1 MRSWDRFLVPRP
13 FSRGLFVY
21 GEPIRIS
28 RDADEA
34 EIERARIAVECALNV
49 VTERADRE
57 A

>member
-1 MRSWDRFLVPRP
+1 LNSWDRFLVPRP

-21 GEPIRIS
+21 GAPILVP

-34 EIERARIAVECALNV
+34 RLEAARLEVERGLNE

>member
-1 MRSWDRFLVPRP
+1 LSSWDRFLVPCP

-21 GEPIRIS
+21 GEPIIVA
-28 RDADEA
+28 RDAGAREMEEA
-34 EIERARIAVECALNV
+34 RLAVERALNE

>member
-1 MRSWDRFLVPRP
+1 MSSWDRFLVPCP

-21 GEPIRIS
+21 GEPIIVA
-28 RDADEA
+28 RDAGAREMEEA
-34 EIERARIAVECALNV
+34 RLAVERALNE

>member
-1 MRSWDRFLVPRP
+1 MTSWDRFLIPFP

-21 GEPIRIS
+21 GEPIVVAP
-28 RDADEA
+28 DAGARELEEA
-34 EIERARIAVECALNV
+34 RLAVERALNE

>member
-1 MRSWDRFLVPRP
+1 LRSWDRFLVPRP

-21 GEPIRIS
+21 GEPIRIV
-28 RDADEA
+28 RDADDA
-34 EIERARIAVECALNV
+34 EIERARVAVERALND

>member
-1 MRSWDRFLVPRP
+1 LSSWDRFLVPYP

-21 GEPIRIS
+21 GEPIIVPSGAGAHEMEKARL
-28 RDADEA
+28 AV
-34 EIERARIAVECALNV
+34 ERALNE

>member
-1 MRSWDRFLVPRP
+1 LNSWDRFLIPRP

-21 GEPIRIS
+21 GEPILVP

-34 EIERARIAVECALNV
+34 RLEAARLEVERSLNE